1 MPAPSRSRRKTA
13 ERSGRIAETVA
24 ALILVFKGY
33 RLLAQRFQG
42 PGGEIDLV
50 MRKGPTLVF
59 VEVKFRRELET
70 ARLAVTPGNQARI
83 RSAARTWLARRE
95 RSLDLPLRYDILAL
109 SPRGFRHHRD
119 AFR

>member
-1 MPAPSRSRRKTA
+1 MPAPSPSKRQTA
-13 ERSGRIAETVA
+13 ERSGRTAETLA
-24 ALILVFKGY
+24 ALILTCKGY

-50 MRKGPTLVF
+50 MRKGQSLIF
-59 VEVKFRRELET
+59 VEVKYRRELED
-70 ARLAVTPGNQARI
+70 ARLAVTPANQARI
-83 RSAARTWLARRE
+83 RSAAQTWLARRE
-95 RSLDLPLRYDILAL
+95 RSLDTPLRYDIMAL